1 MLDIEVFEGGFKETE
16 LGPLPEEWEVVRLEN
31 VVDLDR
37 GISWRKFEES
47 NKDNGHLIISIPN
60 IKDGYIDFNSKYN
73 RYLNK
78 PIPKNKQIQL
88 NDILFV
94 GSSGSIENVGRNVF
108 IESLPF
114 EGIGFASFVFRAR
127 VKNNAVIPKFLY
139 FMANSHWFNYKDYV
153 RRSADGKYNIQLT
166 EFKSIKIPLPPLEEQ
181 KAIAGILS
189 TVQSTIEKTE
199 KVINALKN
207 LKKSMMK
214 HLFTYGPVAEEEA
227 ERVELKE
234 TEIGLISKHW
244 EVVRVG
250 EVYNITK
257 KPKGL
262 RIENY
267 DAVPFVPMEGIGF
280 GAFSVNFII
289 KDPEEISSGTYF
301 EKGDLLLA
309 KITPSFENGKQ
320 AIANNIPIDFGIATT
335 EVIPIKQTE
344 KGLISYL
351 FYYLQKPDV
360 RQSLASKMEGTTGR
374 QRLPKEALLNTL
386 IPLPPLEEQQKI
398 AQILQ
403 SIDQRIEKEEKY
415 KNALQNL
422 FKSLLHNLM
431 TGKIRVRTKDHGED

>member
-16 LGPLPEEWEVVRLEN
+16 LGPLPEEWEVVRLGE

-37 GISWRKFEES
+37 GISWRKFEEG

-78 PIPKNKQIQL
+78 HIPKNKQIQL

-108 IESLPF
+108 IENLPF

-127 VKNNAVIPKFLY
+127 VKDDAVIPKFLY

-166 EFKSIKIPLPPLEEQ
+166 EFKSIK
-181 KAIAGILS
+181 
-189 TVQSTIEKTE
+189 
-199 KVINALKN
+199 
-207 LKKSMMK
+207 
-214 HLFTYGPVAEEEA
+214 
-227 ERVELKE
+227 
-234 TEIGLISKHW
+234 
-244 EVVRVG
+244 
-250 EVYNITK
+250 
-257 KPKGL
+257 
-262 RIENY
+262 
-267 DAVPFVPMEGIGF
+267 
-280 GAFSVNFII
+280 
-289 KDPEEISSGTYF
+289 
-301 EKGDLLLA
+301 
-309 KITPSFENGKQ
+309 
-320 AIANNIPIDFGIATT
+320 
-335 EVIPIKQTE
+335 
-344 KGLISYL
+344 
-351 FYYLQKPDV
+351 
-360 RQSLASKMEGTTGR
+360 
-374 QRLPKEALLNTL
+374 

-431 TGKIRVRTKDHGED
+431 TGKIRVRVKSHGED

>member
-16 LGPLPEEWEVVRLEN
+16 LGPLPEEWEVVRVGE
-31 VVDLDR
+31 VVDIDR
-37 GISWRKFEES
+37 GISWRKFEEG
-47 NKDNGHLIISIPN
+47 NKDNGRLIISIPN

-73 RYLNK
+73 RYLNLNK
-78 PIPKNKQIQL
+78 HIPKNKQIQL

-108 IESLPF
+108 IENLPF

-127 VKNNAVIPKFLY
+127 VKINSIIPKFLY
-139 FMANSHWFNYKDYV
+139 FMANSHWFNYKEYV

-189 TVQSTIEKTE
+189 TVQSAIEKTE

-227 ERVELKE
+227 EKVELKE
-234 TEIGLISKHW
+234 TEIGLIPKHW
-244 EVVRVG
+244 EVVRLG
-250 EVYNITK
+250 EVVEIKSGGTPSRNVKEYWENGTIPWIKSEKCQDCFIYEPSEYITEEGLK
-257 KPKGL
+257 NSSAKIFKPHTVLIAMVGATAGKTGYLMIEACTNQNVAGL
-262 RIENY
+262 IQKIENLN
-267 DAVPFVPMEGIGF
+267 
-280 GAFSVNFII
+280 S
-289 KDPEEISSGTYF
+289 
-301 EKGDLLLA
+301 L
-309 KITPSFENGKQ
+309 
-320 AIANNIPIDFGIATT
+320 
-335 EVIPIKQTE
+335 
-344 KGLISYL
+344 YL
-351 FYYLQKPDV
+351 FYCLQYRYSDFV
-360 RQSLASKMEGTTGR
+360 
-374 QRLPKEALLNTL
+374 KEKKGDYKIANLSFIKAFP

-422 FKSLLHNLM
+422 SKSLLHNLM
-431 TGKIRVRTKDHGED
+431 TGKIRVRVKNHG

>member
-1 MLDIEVFEGGFKETE
+1 MFDIEVFDGGFKETE
-16 LGPLPEEWEVVRLEN
+16 LGPLPEEWEVVRLGEILEEKN
-31 VVDLDR
+31 EKVGDYDFKDIVILSITSKDGL
-37 GISWRKFEES
+37 IEQNRKFKHRVASQNIS
-47 NKDNGHLIISIPN
+47 NYKLVRRGELVYGFPIDEGVIAFLWRYEMGAVSPAYYTWKLKNPEKTYYIFLDYLLRTPIILNLFKPFISNTVHRRKI
-60 IKDGYIDFNSKYN
+60 IKPYDF
-73 RYLNK
+73 
-78 PIPKNKQIQL
+78 KQI
-88 NDILFV
+88 
-94 GSSGSIENVGRNVF
+94 
-108 IESLPF
+108 P
-114 EGIGFASFVFRAR
+114 
-127 VKNNAVIPKFLY
+127 
-139 FMANSHWFNYKDYV
+139 
-153 RRSADGKYNIQLT
+153 
-166 EFKSIKIPLPPLEEQ
+166 IPLPPLEEQ

-189 TVQSTIEKTE
+189 TVQSAIEKTE

-227 ERVELKE
+227 EKVELKE
-234 TEIGLISKHW
+234 TEIGLIPKHW

-289 KDPEEISSGTYF
+289 KDPQEISSGTYF

-320 AIANNIPIDFGIATT
+320 AIVNNIPIDFGIATT
-335 EVIPIKQTE
+335 EVIPIKHTE

-431 TGKIRVRTKDHGED
+431 TGKIRVRVKDHGED